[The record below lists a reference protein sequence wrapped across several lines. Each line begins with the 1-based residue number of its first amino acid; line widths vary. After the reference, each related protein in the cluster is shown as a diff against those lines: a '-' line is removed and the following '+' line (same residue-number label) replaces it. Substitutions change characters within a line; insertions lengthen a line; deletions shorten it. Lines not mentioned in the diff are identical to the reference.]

1 VKSGLAGRIAAGDP
15 LALARAISLVED
27 GLPEGE
33 AVLATLFPR
42 TGRADVIGVTGPP
55 GAGKST
61 LVSRLVGQYRGAGR
75 QVGVVAVDPSSAFSG
90 GAILGD
96 RIRMQEHTLDAG
108 VFIRSMAS
116 RGRFGGLSRATRD
129 AVDLIDAAGRDP
141 VFIETVGVGQDEV
154 EVVRAADTVL
164 VVLTPG
170 QGDDIQAIK
179 AGLLEI
185 ADIFVINKADHAG
198 ADRLAA
204 DLDGMLALGEPRPW
218 RPPIVRTTAH
228 DGGGLEALVAAIAGH
243 KAWLDAAG
251 ARAARRRDGMRARLL
266 DILRERA
273 LAPILS
279 DGPGGADL
287 AAWGARLEARAVDP
301 YGAAR
306 ALLEKRG
313 DDRPTL
319 DHVGVAVRR
328 LDDRLP
334 LWRDLLGLPLTGIEA
349 VPGEGV
355 RVAFLP
361 AGGARVE
368 LVEPAGD
375 DSPMAR
381 QIERRGEGI
390 HHLCFEVADLDAA
403 LGRLQA
409 AGIAAAGAPGRAG
422 AEGARVAFLHPRGTG
437 GVLVEL
443 RARGGRARPAG
454 D

>member
-1 VKSGLAGRIAAGDP
+1 VKRGLAERIAAGDF
-15 LALARAISLVED
+15 LALARAISMVED

-33 AVLATLFPR
+33 AILAALFPR
-42 TGRADVIGVTGPP
+42 TGRADVIGITGPP

-61 LVSRLVGQYRGAGR
+61 LANRLVTHDRAAGR
-75 QVGVVAVDPSSAFSG
+75 KVGVVAVDPSSAFSG

-96 RIRMQEHTLDAG
+96 RIRMHEHTLDTG

-129 AVDLIDAAGRDP
+129 AVDLMDAAGCDP
-141 VFIETVGVGQDEV
+141 VLIETVGVGQDEV
-154 EVVRAADTVL
+154 DVVRAADTVL

-198 ADRLAA
+198 ADRLAG
-204 DLDGMLALGEPRPW
+204 DLEGMLSLGEARPW
-218 RPPIVRTTAH
+218 RPPIVKTTAH
-228 DGGGLEALVAAIAGH
+228 DGGGLEMLVATMVRH
-243 KAWLDAAG
+243 RSWLDSG
-251 ARAARRRDGMRARLL
+251 DARAARRREGMRARLL

-279 DGPGGADL
+279 GGPGGADL
-287 AAWGARLEARAVDP
+287 SAWGARLEARSIDP
-301 YGAAR
+301 YGAAS
-306 ALLEKRG
+306 ALLERG
-313 DDRPTL
+313 ADSGPTL
-319 DHVGVAVRR
+319 DHVGVAVRGLDER
-328 LDDRLP
+328 LVM
-334 LWRDLLGLPLTGIEA
+334 WRDLLGLPLTGIEE

-361 AGGARVE
+361 AGRTRVE
-368 LVEPAGD
+368 LVEPIGD

-381 QIERRGEGI
+381 QIERRGEGL

-403 LGRLQA
+403 LQRLQS
-409 AGIAAAGAPGRAG
+409 AGVAVVGEPGRAG

-437 GVLVEL
+437 GVLIEL
-443 RARGGRARPAG
+443 RTRAVRARPEQ